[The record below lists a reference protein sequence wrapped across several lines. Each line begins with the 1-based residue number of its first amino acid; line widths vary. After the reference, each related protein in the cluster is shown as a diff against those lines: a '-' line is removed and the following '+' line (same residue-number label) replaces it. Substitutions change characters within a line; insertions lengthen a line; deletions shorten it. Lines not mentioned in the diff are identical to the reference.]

1 MTIFADASYWIA
13 LLHEQDANHDL
24 ALLLRDELRGRPM
37 VTTEM
42 VLVEVLNFFAEFG
55 PRQRRA
61 AVNLLFDLQAD
72 DSVDIVEQSTG
83 QFWDAVA
90 YYNARPDQEWGLVD
104 CASFQL
110 MEELDIRQALTND
123 RHFAQAGFTVLM

>member
-1 MTIFADASYWIA
+1 MTVFADASYWIA
-13 LLHEQDANHDL
+13 LLHEQDAHHDL
-24 ALLLRDELRGRPM
+24 ALLLREELRGRL
-37 VTTEM
+37 VITTEM

-55 PRQRRA
+55 AVKRRA

-72 DSVDIVEQSTG
+72 NGVDIIAQTTG

-90 YYNARPDQEWGLVD
+90 YYHARPDQQWGLVD

-110 MEELDIRQALTND
+110 MAEWGIRQALTND
-123 RHFAQAGFTVLM
+123 RHFAQAGFTILM